1 LNVFPIS
8 IPPLR
13 DRKSHLQEIVHYLVT
28 TISRRLGKGTK
39 TIPESVMKSVMEYRW
54 PGNIRELENV
64 IERGIIVTKGTELNI
79 TGISGPRQE
88 QKVIGDLKA
97 IEKEAIQNAL
107 SQTTGNRKEAAE
119 MLKIS
124 LRSLQYKIKEY
135 GIG

>member
-1 LNVFPIS
+1 
-8 IPPLR
+8 
-13 DRKSHLQEIVHYLVT
+13 
-28 TISRRLGKGTK
+28 
-39 TIPESVMKSVMEYRW
+39 MKSVMEYRW

-64 IERGIIVTKGTELNI
+64 IERGIIVAKGTELNI
-79 TGISGPRQE
+79 TGIGEQWQE
-88 QKVIGDLKA
+88 QKVIGDMKA

-107 SQTTGNRKEAAE
+107 SQTTGNRKEAAG